1 MRANQSART
10 ALRDHRGD
18 RQDPRDTGTRRG
30 QTAPQRL
37 SEPRTRLGWAEGG
50 WVGFGVRLSRAR
62 AALSRAWADSLPE
75 NRLHGVIAGKLYI
88 YASDARVRRWP
99 NGIKVTKRNTSMTDT
114 SVSAALGLI
123 GYAKRIDDPVSA
135 TTAAELATARLDRDD
150 LESVLRLIWPS
161 MAEMHACFHLSQR
174 RQAARDDAA
183 FNELIA
189 RLDEEDD
196 DSDG

>member
-1 MRANQSART
+1 MR
-10 ALRDHRGD
+10 
-18 RQDPRDTGTRRG
+18 
-30 QTAPQRL
+30 
-37 SEPRTRLGWAEGG
+37 GG

-75 NRLHGVIAGKLYI
+75 NRLHGVIAGKLYT
-88 YASDARVRRWP
+88 YAGDARIRRWP
-99 NGIKVTKRNTSMTDT
+99 KESRSQKRNTSMTDT
-114 SVSAALGLI
+114 PVSAALELI
-123 GYAKRIDDPVSA
+123 RYAKRIDDPVSA
-135 TTAAELATARLDRDD
+135 TTAAELATAGLDRDD
-150 LESVLRLIWPS
+150 LESVLRLIWPY
-161 MAEMHACFHLSQR
+161 MAELHACFHLSQR

>member
-1 MRANQSART
+1 VSSLVCLYTSPVIEILLCLYTSPVIEILLCPSRSAT
-10 ALRDHRGD
+10 ALMCTPASSH
-18 RQDPRDTGTRRG
+18 P
-30 QTAPQRL
+30 TAPGYRRVWTATPATL
-37 SEPRTRLGWAEGG
+37 AVFAAASTTR
-50 WVGFGVRLSRAR
+50 SRF
-62 AALSRAWADSLPE
+62 
-75 NRLHGVIAGKLYI
+75 N
-88 YASDARVRRWP
+88 
-99 NGIKVTKRNTSMTDT
+99 T

-123 GYAKRIDDPVSA
+123 RYAKRIDDSVSA

-161 MAEMHACFHLSQR
+161 MAELHTCFHLSQR

-189 RLDEEDD
+189 RLDEEDG

>member
-1 MRANQSART
+1 MST
-10 ALRDHRGD
+10 SDDL
-18 RQDPRDTGTRRG
+18 
-30 QTAPQRL
+30 
-37 SEPRTRLGWAEGG
+37 
-50 WVGFGVRLSRAR
+50 LSRLAQTPATGR
-62 AALSRAWADSLPE
+62 VAVGHPPLVRCRVWADSLPE
-75 NRLHGVIAGKLYI
+75 NRWHGVIPGKPCT
-88 YASDARVRRWP
+88 YASDARIRRWP
-99 NGIKVTKRNTSMTDT
+99 NEIEITGKRNTAMTNT

-135 TTAAELATARLDRDD
+135 TTAAELATGRLDRDD

-161 MAEMHACFHLSQR
+161 MAELHACFHLSQR